1 MVDKDSYYPRIEAG
15 FLFTRNKETELI
27 QQFEKRTFT
36 QFKDQASATLRV
48 KNYITKNLIYQHLPV
63 KEDVFFIG
71 KDIMMLI
78 GHEMDI

>member
-1 MVDKDSYYPRIEAG
+1 MVDKDSYYPRTDAG